1 MRRVIY
7 YISMNYVNIQ
17 PESINLI
24 IQYTYQNR
32 GKRSSIRA
40 PKWSLYHNISSA
52 TTVLT
57 IGTMVTVIWYSTRL
71 MDRTA
76 LSNIT

>member
-7 YISMNYVNIQ
+7 YISMSYVNIR

-32 GKRSSIRA
+32 VKRSSILA
-40 PKWSLYHNISSA
+40 PKCSLYHNISSA

-71 MDRTA
+71 MGRMA
-76 LSNIT
+76 L

>member
-7 YISMNYVNIQ
+7 YISMSYVNIR
-17 PESINLI
+17 PENINLI

-32 GKRSSIRA
+32 GKRSSILA

-57 IGTMVTVIWYSTRL
+57 MVTVIWYATRL
-71 MDRTA
+71 MGRMA
-76 LSNIT
+76 L